1 VVLSLSVV
9 NASVAVASVAWS
21 VRGVAQP
28 SQFVPAAGNQ
38 YQLLVLNTGNATA
51 SPGVTLTDR
60 LPSGLAMTG
69 FDSREGGAGA
79 KWACEEL
86 GASLVTCTLA
96 EALAAGSYAPS
107 LAIELSVP
115 SESPLPLE
123 NSVTVGEGGAVVPAS
138 TGESTPVGTG
148 AQTFGITEFSI
159 EAHDANGEAELQA
172 GGHPWQVTASLGF
185 PWRAVAADPD
195 QRYAQVQNVKKIAV
209 ELPTGMVGNPLTTEH
224 CTQSELSES
233 ACPPG
238 SMVGSLAL
246 AAASFEVG
254 EFHSTGESGGVS
266 AIYNMVSEPGY
277 PAEFAVNY
285 AGQSVYLYVSMVHT
299 ASGERLRL
307 ATVGVPPV
315 IEAGDV
321 VLTLWGEPGAFN
333 GSGSEGALLSDPA
346 DCSGAPANARVEA
359 ESWGDPG
366 HPVSQEATVLPQLT
380 GCGLLQSAPAFAFT
394 PNVAAESGT
403 SEADEPSG
411 YSADLAAV
419 QSSAFSEPATP
430 ELRDATVTLPEG
442 IAISP
447 AAAQGLVA
455 CQARGPEGINLGSDE
470 IGPAGQ
476 DMGDPEA
483 TELGEGHGGPGGND
497 SPYDDGQ
504 YHTAPGHCPDAST
517 LGTVEA
523 FTPLLATR
531 CGGAGQARCEAGES
545 PAPLQGHMFLAV
557 PQCGGHAQASC
568 TEASAADGKLF
579 GLYIEVEGSG
589 VIVKLQGSVAADPVT
604 GQLTASFKDLPQLP
618 FSDLKLHFK
627 GGDRAPLANPQE
639 CGSFATSS
647 TLASWSE
654 QTAFNASLPFSVDW
668 NGSGG
673 ACPASLPFSPGFSA
687 GTVTAAAGA
696 FSPFTLTL
704 SRHDREQDISALTF
718 TTPPG
723 LLADLSSVAPCEE
736 PQASKGECGPASL
749 LGEATIAAGAG
760 AAPYW
765 VRGGRVYLT
774 GPYDGQPFGLS
785 IAIPGEVGPFN
796 LGAVI
801 IRAQVAVNPTTLA
814 LTIATG
820 RGVGGIPI
828 IKDGIPLRLRTINLD
843 IDRAGFFFN
852 PTNCATQSVTATVS
866 GAQGAAVNV
875 ASPFTVTGCRHL
887 PFAPKLTALTRANGE
902 FAGHG
907 ASLHLAIATAAG
919 SVNLRSL
926 KLDLPQRL
934 PARLGTIQKACRE
947 KVFNANPAACPKASM
962 IGFATVATPMLAQ
975 PLRGPA
981 ILVSRGGKAFPD
993 MVLVLQARGV
1003 TVELTGALFVDQHN
1017 ITSTTFRSIP
1027 DVPIRRLD
1035 LVLPEGRTSVLAA
1048 NAGLC
1053 TKKPLIISAV
1063 INAQDNARVKH
1074 TVHVAV
1080 EGCKHEHRRHSSYR
1094 QARKQRHDAL
1104 RASL

>member
-1 VVLSLSVV
+1 
-9 NASVAVASVAWS
+9 VAWS

-28 SQFVPAAGNQ
+28 SQFTPAAGNQ
-38 YQLLVLNTGNATA
+38 YQLLVLNTGDATA
-51 SPGVTLTDR
+51 SPGVTVTDR
-60 LPSGLAMTG
+60 LPSGLTMTG

-79 KWACEEL
+79 KWACVEI

-107 LAIELSVP
+107 LAIELP
-115 SESPLPLE
+115 APTESPFPLE
-123 NSVTVGEGGAVVPAS
+123 NSVTVSGGGAAVPAS

-148 AQTFGITEFSI
+148 AQTFGVTEFSI
-159 EAHDANGEAELQA
+159 EAHDANGEAEPQA

-185 PWRAVAADPD
+185 PWRAVVADPE
-195 QRYAQVQNVKKIAV
+195 QRYAQVQNVKKITV

-246 AAASFEVG
+246 AAASNETG
-254 EFHSTGESGGVS
+254 EFRHTGESGGAS

-307 ATVGVPPV
+307 TTSGVPPV
-315 IEAGDV
+315 IETGDV

-333 GSGSEGALLSDPA
+333 GSGSVGALLSDPT

-366 HPVSQEATVLPQLT
+366 HPVSQEATVFGQLT
-380 GCGLLQSAPAFAFT
+380 GCSLLQSTPVFAFT
-394 PNVAAESGT
+394 PNVAAENGT

-411 YSADLAAV
+411 YTADLAAA
-419 QSSAFSEPATP
+419 QSSAFTEPARP
-430 ELRDATVTLPEG
+430 QLRDATVTLPEG

-447 AAAQGLVA
+447 AAAQGFVA
-455 CQARGPEGINLGSDE
+455 CQARGPEGINIGSDE

-476 DMGDPEA
+476 DIGDPEA

-504 YHTAPGHCPDAST
+504 YHTAPGHCPDASK

-523 FTPLLATR
+523 FTPLLAPR
-531 CGGAGQARCEAGES
+531 CGEAGQIRCEAGES
-545 PAPLQGHMFLAV
+545 PAPLQGHMFLAA
-557 PQCGGHAQASC
+557 PQCGGQVQPAC
-568 TEASAADGKLF
+568 TEASAADGNLF
-579 GLYIEVEGSG
+579 GLYVEVEGSG
-589 VIVKLQGSVAADPVT
+589 VIVKLRGSVAADPVT

-639 CGSFATSS
+639 CGSFAASS

-654 QTAFNASLPFSVDW
+654 QTVFNASLPFAVDW
-668 NGSGG
+668 NGIGG
-673 ACPASLPFSPGFSA
+673 VCPARLPFSPGFSA
-687 GTVTAAAGA
+687 GTVTAVAGA

-704 SRHDREQDISALTF
+704 SRQDREQDISALTF

-723 LLADLSSVAPCEE
+723 LLADLSSVEPCEE
-736 PQASKGECGPASL
+736 PQASQGECGPASL

-760 AAPYW
+760 PAPYW

-796 LGAVI
+796 LGTVI

-820 RGVGGIPI
+820 RGVGGIPL

-866 GAQGAAVNV
+866 GAQGAAANV
-875 ASPFTVTGCRHL
+875 ASPFTVTGCKHL

-947 KVFNANPAACPKASM
+947 KVFKANPAACPKASM
-962 IGFATVATPMLAQ
+962 IGSATVVTPVLAQ
-975 PLRGPA
+975 ALRGPA

-1027 DVPIRRLD
+1027 DIPIRRLD
-1035 LVLPEGRTSVLAA
+1035 LVLPEGKTSVLAA

-1063 INAQDNARVKH
+1063 INAQDDARVKH
-1074 TVHVAV
+1074 TVRVAV
-1080 EGCKHEHRRHSSYR
+1080 EGCKHEHRRHSTDPSVR
-1094 QARKQRHDAL
+1094 RSQPRSRRTGQSSAG
-1104 RASL
+1104 